1 MYQNDPMKVLTGE
14 CRLSYCNLT
23 TPRAAQQGGEPKYS
37 VTLLIPKTDVATKA
51 DIDAAIQAAANEAL
65 SKVWNGAR
73 PPQLRVPIYD
83 GDGVR
88 PSGVPF
94 GDECK
99 GHWVMT
105 ASTKNKPQVV
115 GIDNINCELAPSD
128 IYSGMYAR
136 VTIRFFGY
144 SNRGNKGIGCGLGNV
159 MKTRD
164 GEALTGSASAS
175 VDFAGVGAAPAAAP
189 AYGVNPTAPA
199 APAYGVNPAAPAA
212 PAYGVN
218 PAAPAAPAY
227 QPPAPGPAAATP
239 PWNTASGVNPITG
252 QPM

>member
-1 MYQNDPMKVLTGE
+1 MTVYQNDPMKVLTGE

-144 SNRGNKGIGCGLGNV
+144 SNSGNKGIGCGLGNV

-164 GEALTGSASAS
+164 GEALAGSASAS

-212 PAYGVN
+212 PAY
-218 PAAPAAPAY
+218 
-227 QPPAPGPAAATP
+227 QPPAPGPAAAMP